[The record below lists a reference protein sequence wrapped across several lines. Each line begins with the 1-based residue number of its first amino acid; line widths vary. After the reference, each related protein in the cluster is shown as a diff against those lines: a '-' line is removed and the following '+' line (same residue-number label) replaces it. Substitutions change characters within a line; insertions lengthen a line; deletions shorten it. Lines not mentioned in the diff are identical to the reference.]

1 MSYGIK
7 CHTMCL
13 IVSVKQERLSP
24 TSAKLTISA
33 NQELMTSVKNE
44 VLKRLGKQTKVPGF
58 REGKAPVGLVE
69 KQISSSLLQSEF
81 LDEAINR
88 LYSEALEIEN
98 IRPVDQP
105 KISVQKF
112 VPFTTLEFIA
122 EVEAIGKVTL
132 PDYTK
137 IKLAK
142 KKISLTEKD
151 VDDVIHNLQ
160 LRAADKTDVTRP
172 AQIGDQVIINF
183 AGKDAKTNDVIKG
196 ADGKDFPLMLGSN
209 SFIPG
214 FETNLVGLKANA
226 KKTFTLKFP
235 KNYGVSTLQN
245 RDVVFDVSVSK
256 VQAVIEP
263 KVDAEFA
270 AKIGPFK
277 TVEELRDDI
286 KKQLSAEKQA
296 ELDRAFE
303 NELLETIA
311 AGARVDIPDSLITEE
326 VERTEQQIR
335 QNLTY
340 RGQTWQEYLK
350 EIGQDE
356 ADYRVSLRQ
365 PSELRVKVGLVLT
378 EVADREQIMVTP
390 EEFDVQLRLL
400 KGQYKDPAMQ
410 AELDK
415 PDNKRTI
422 LSRMLSEKTIAK
434 LSQYATAKPA

>member
-1 MSYGIK
+1 
-7 CHTMCL
+7 
-13 IVSVKQERLSP
+13 VSVKQERLSP

-33 NQELMTSVKNE
+33 EQELMASVKNE

-69 KQISSSLLQSEF
+69 KQVSSSLLQTEF

-98 IRPVDQP
+98 IRPVNQP

-142 KKISLTEKD
+142 KKISLSEKD

-160 LRAADKTDVTRP
+160 LRVADKSDVTRP
-172 AQIGDQVIINF
+172 SQIGDQVMIDF
-183 AGKDAKTNDVIKG
+183 TGKDAKTDDAIKG
-196 ADGKDFPLMLGSN
+196 ADGKDFPLILGSN

-214 FETNLVGLKANA
+214 FETNLEGLKSGA

-235 KNYGVSTLQN
+235 KDYGVSALQN
-245 RDVVFDVSVSK
+245 REVVFAVTINK
-256 VQAVIEP
+256 VQAVVEP
-263 KVDAEFA
+263 KIDAEFA
-270 AKIGPFK
+270 TKIGPFK

-286 KKQLSAEKQA
+286 KKQLSVEKQT
-296 ELDRAFE
+296 ELDRLFE
-303 NELLETIA
+303 NELLEKIA
-311 AGARVDIPDSLITEE
+311 ATAHVDIPDSLINEE

-335 QNLTY
+335 QNLAY
-340 RGQTWQEYLK
+340 RGQTWQEYLD
-350 EIGQDE
+350 EMGQTE
-356 ADYRVSLRQ
+356 ADYRASLRQ

-378 EVADREQIMVTP
+378 EVADREQITVTP
-390 EEFDVQLRLL
+390 EEFDMQLRLL
-400 KGQYKDPAMQ
+400 KGQYQDPAMQ

-415 PDNKRTI
+415 PENKRTI

-434 LSQYATAKPA
+434 LSQYATSKTA